1 MNILNDMNCDC
12 ANETANGVQKI
23 IHNRAVEPVFLLVM
37 PRIVNYVGEGYVFSI
52 GLPYVSASLKASG
65 YSVVTINLN
74 HHEGKESDVLK
85 DLIAK
90 HHINIV
96 ATGGLSPQYHIV
108 KNIIK
113 ETKSIDPNIIT
124 VVGGGIIS
132 ADPIV
137 AMTALEYADYG
148 IKDDGE
154 ITIRE
159 FAKAIRNGEPLNDIA
174 GMVLPV
180 DGSFRVFSSR
190 ETEKD
195 QDSIPW
201 ADYEGFDL
209 DLYLELPSPSS
220 SGLNASRIV
229 HMLMGRSCP
238 YKCTFCFRSA
248 YQKYVRRSF
257 DNFFSQ
263 LDYLIEKYQIDHV
276 TFADELF
283 LPKQQD
289 LKEFC
294 ERMMSYDVTW
304 DADFSIS
311 CVKEELLPLM
321 KKSGL
326 TLMAFGLES
335 ADDSVLKSM
344 NKKFSV
350 KKMEEVLKM
359 VHEHQIPFFGAF
371 IFGDVGETFAT
382 ANRTLQWWRDHPQ
395 YLIHLTFIKTY
406 PGTAVYHYA
415 CDQGIIKDKI
425 KYLEAGCPQV
435 NVSSMSDHEFA
446 MLARGVA
453 DAIDSSID
461 LDSVELV
468 SLNKENGIMAMKGV
482 CPICSHTNHWND
494 VKLFS
499 INYLACDHCT
509 QKFHIPLLPAIRR
522 SIEDNMSALLK
533 GGAKVAVWGMTLS
546 AMELFKVNGV
556 FHESN
561 VYPID
566 ISLSKQ
572 NMDLYGKRVYGPS
585 VINELQIS
593 TVVIAVP
600 FYVSQISHQITENH
614 PCVTN
619 VIDICELVS

>member
-1 MNILNDMNCDC
+1 MNTLIDMNCTC
-12 ANETANGVQKI
+12 ASKLSTDVEKI
-23 IHNRAVEPVFLLVM
+23 VHDKAMEPVFLLVM
-37 PRIVNYVGEGYVFSI
+37 PRIVNYIGEGYVFSI
-52 GLPYVSASLKASG
+52 GLPYVSASLKAAG
-65 YSVVTINLN
+65 FSVVTINLN
-74 HHEGKESDVLK
+74 HHEGKESDLLK
-85 DLIAK
+85 NLITK
-90 HHINIV
+90 YCVNIV

-113 ETKSIDPNIIT
+113 ITKQIDPNIIT

-148 IKDDGE
+148 VKDDGE

-159 FAKAIRNGEPLNDIA
+159 FAEAIRKGTPLNDIA
-174 GMVLPV
+174 GLVLPV
-180 DGSFRVFSSR
+180 NGSFKVFSSR

-195 QDSIPW
+195 QDSLPW

-209 DLYLELPSPSS
+209 YRYLELPSPSS

-257 DNFFSQ
+257 DNFFAH
-263 LDYLIEKYQIDHV
+263 LDFLIKKYQIDHV

-294 ERMMSYDVTW
+294 ERMMDYDVTW

-311 CVKEELLPLM
+311 CVKEDLLTLM

-359 VHEHQIPFFGAF
+359 VHEHEIPFFGAF
-371 IFGDVGETFAT
+371 IFGDIGETFET
-382 ANRTLQWWRDHPQ
+382 ANRTLQWWRDHPE

-406 PGTAVYHYA
+406 PGTAIYHYA
-415 CDQGIIKDKI
+415 CEQGIIKDKI
-425 KYLEAGCPQV
+425 KYLEDGCPQV
-435 NVSSMSDHEFA
+435 NVSKMSDHEFA
-446 MLARGVA
+446 LLARSVA
-453 DAIDSSID
+453 DAINSSID

-468 SLNKENGIMAMKGV
+468 KLNKDNGIMSIKGV
-482 CPICSHTNHWND
+482 CPICSHSNQWDD

-499 INYLACDHCT
+499 INYLACDQCT
-509 QKFHIPLLPAIRR
+509 QKFHIPLLPDIRR
-522 SIEDNMSALLK
+522 TIENNMSLLLK
-533 GGAKVAVWGMTLS
+533 HDAKVAVWGMTLS
-546 AMELFKVNGV
+546 AMELFKVGGV
-556 FHESN
+556 FHEPN

-585 VINELQIS
+585 VINEQQIS

-600 FYVSQISHQITENH
+600 FYVAQISHQIDENH
-614 PCVTN
+614 PCVSH
-619 VIDICELVS
+619 VIDICQLVN